1 MLVAARS
8 WAQAHAALMTPD
20 SDPGEDDFVAERRW
34 ALAPYAPRE
43 GWSTRLDELSESIL
57 DTIKPSAGAT
67 GSTNLAQLRRTLNAA
82 PDTATRV
89 VNSLRQAHVGR
100 NTNAPTSTENYPI
113 WTLAEIRNDWW
124 SANDYPV
131 ERVAHVRVRAVVDA
145 TLERDLPPEKADQ
158 RSLLMRFPWPPEK
171 ADEHGYDEGMR
182 FLIDLL
188 DGLQEYDPE
197 SGIDPDV
204 CTEIDRALEQLNSAK
219 VQVYDLRETT
229 ANRVLENFRDDVQM
243 LRAEGLDIG
252 TLIDRAAAL
261 VVTPS
266 ARRLLTPPVGVQPD
280 EPSSVTWL
288 SELPSLEQLSA
299 CRLAIH
305 ALIAAAQQVEEA

>member
-1 MLVAARS
+1 M
-8 WAQAHAALMTPD
+8 
-20 SDPGEDDFVAERRW
+20 
-34 ALAPYAPRE
+34 
-43 GWSTRLDELSESIL
+43 
-57 DTIKPSAGAT
+57 
-67 GSTNLAQLRRTLNAA
+67 
-82 PDTATRV
+82 
-89 VNSLRQAHVGR
+89 
-100 NTNAPTSTENYPI
+100 
-113 WTLAEIRNDWW
+113 
-124 SANDYPV
+124 
-131 ERVAHVRVRAVVDA
+131 RAVVDA